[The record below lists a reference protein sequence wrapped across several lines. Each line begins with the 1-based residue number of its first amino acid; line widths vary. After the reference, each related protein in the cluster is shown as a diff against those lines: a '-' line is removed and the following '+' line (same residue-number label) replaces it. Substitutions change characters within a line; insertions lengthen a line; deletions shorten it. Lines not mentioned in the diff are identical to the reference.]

1 MSIDSSPSHIWALV
15 CLKIILISNNN
26 LVSNGDRGWG
36 WGVWMWGVDYHIRII
51 RYFFL
56 NKLQQHKCIVVF
68 MATDWTARLLKLWVW
83 SLSSLLLMLY
93 YYYHYLFSTVVFA
106 SCFVSSKTRSTVTD
120 RQYCLTC
127 SMFHRLSLSRNWT
140 THVPC
145 GWITYRKI
153 INNHLN
159 TCGYI
164 SAVAYVKEKWL
175 FNIKQFTLFMTFCYR
190 SLLELLNTF
199 HFWMAT
205 LTFFF
210 LHENVKI

>member
-1 MSIDSSPSHIWALV
+1 MVIEAGGGECECGGWTTTSASSGTFSSTNYNSINALLFSWPRTGLHD
-15 CLKIILISNNN
+15 C
-26 LVSNGDRGWG
+26 
-36 WGVWMWGVDYHIRII
+36 
-51 RYFFL
+51 
-56 NKLQQHKCIVVF
+56 
-68 MATDWTARLLKLWVW
+68 W
-83 SLSSLLLMLY
+83 SCECDHLC
-93 YYYHYLFSTVVFA
+93 YLFSTVVFA

-164 SAVAYVKEKWL
+164 SAVAYVREKWL